1 MYGIDLLMKE
11 HENIVALTK
20 HLRRTCCAVI
30 EGADIDVQEFLE
42 CIDFAR
48 TYADKHHHGKE
59 EQILFRFM
67 LNNSDPVA
75 EKLVRNGM
83 LVEHDFGRFHIG
95 ELENA
100 VKQYAS
106 VPTTE

>member
-48 TYADKHHHGKE
+48 TKYKYSIWISGMSKISFFLQEGHIQTRVNYK
-59 EQILFRFM
+59 
-67 LNNSDPVA
+67 
-75 EKLVRNGM
+75 KLSCYTAKKV
-83 LVEHDFGRFHIG
+83 LKDGRFSKAG
-95 ELENA
+95 KN
-100 VKQYAS
+100 
-106 VPTTE
+106 